1 MHKNDLLPD
10 FLTFGLSDFS
20 IVPALAIIAAFL
32 PVETNMPEKIAY
44 LTKSIFL
51 RL

>member
-1 MHKNDLLPD
+1 MYKNDPLLD
-10 FLTFGLSDFS
+10 FLSFCLSDFS
-20 IVPALAIIAAFL
+20 ILPALAIIAAFL

>member
-1 MHKNDLLPD
+1 MYKNDPLPD
-10 FLTFGLSDFS
+10 FLTFGLSDS
-20 IVPALAIIAAFL
+20 CVLLALDISSL
-32 PVETNMPEKIAY
+32 SQPVETNMAEKIAY